1 MASDN
6 SLNFLSQTTP
16 QISDFFK
23 PTSTADLLTI
33 AAVVLC
39 STSYLLKGIAWNKPD
54 PHAYQLFQRPQ
65 LADGASILS
74 KKETRNITLK
84 LEEHKKDLVIFW
96 GSQSGTAEGL
106 ANRLGRDIHLRF
118 GLDVLVA
125 DLSDYN
131 ADTIALIPETK
142 LALFIISTYGE
153 GDPSDNTAGF
163 WDWIHRTAEKSPSL
177 RYAAFGL
184 GNSNYKHYNRVVDVT
199 VAALDSFG
207 ARSIMPVGKAD
218 DVEGGTEE
226 DFMAWKGHLFE
237 VFGTLG
243 YQEVSWKYMPTF
255 EVVEDDSLAPI
266 DLHDGE
272 PTHLDSSRSCSAVR
286 ALKVLNSKELF
297 KSGDR
302 NCLHMDLALTEHP
315 DLHYKTGDHLAVWPI
330 NPEEEVQLLLKVLGR
345 SDMPITVKSLDSTVR
360 IKIPTPTSTA
370 TLFRHYL
377 EVCAPV
383 SRETVLGLAYFA
395 PTEEAKVYLNEIGR
409 DKDIYNTFL
418 SQQYLTIGRM
428 MALACPNTPWAVPLS
443 YIIETLPHLQPRYYS
458 ISSSSVISPRQPSI
472 TVLVANTALASGQTV
487 PGLTSNYLLALSNP
501 QSQPH
506 KFSGPSAKL
515 EDGRLFAH
523 IRKSKFKLPVQSS
536 CPLVMI
542 AAGTGL
548 APFMAFLAERKK
560 LMDIGWPVGQMM
572 VFFGCRDVSDFIYR
586 EEIEEL
592 QQTFGEKL
600 VIVTAFSRAGD
611 KRYVQD
617 GITEKSDDILGLVEN
632 GANVYI
638 CGRANMSKDVGRSLG
653 DKMKER
659 NGWSDE
665 ELGEWSRKLK
675 GMRKWQE
682 DVWG

>member
-6 SLNFLSQTTP
+6 SPNFLSQATP
-16 QISDFFK
+16 QISDFLK

-33 AAVVLC
+33 AAVVIC
-39 STSYLLKGIAWNKPD
+39 STSYFLKGIAWNRPD

-65 LADGASILS
+65 LADGASILT
-74 KKETRNITLK
+74 KKETRNIAAK

-125 DLSDYN
+125 DLSDYD
-131 ADTIALIPETK
+131 AETIALIPEAK
-142 LALFIISTYGE
+142 LALFMISTYGE

-163 WDWIHRTAEKSPSL
+163 WDWIHKTAQRSPRL

-184 GNSNYKHYNRVVDVT
+184 GNSNYKHYNRVVDIT

-207 ARSIMPVGKAD
+207 ARSIMPVGRAD
-218 DVEGGTEE
+218 DSEGGTEE
-226 DFMAWKGHLFE
+226 DFMAWKGRLFE

-243 YQEVSWKYMPTF
+243 YQEVPWKYMPTF
-255 EVVEDDSLAPI
+255 KVVEDGSLTPI

-272 PTHLDSSRSCSAVR
+272 PTHSDTSRSCSAIR

-302 NCLHMDLALTEHP
+302 NCLHMDLDLLEHP
-315 DLHYKTGDHLAVWPI
+315 DLHYKTGDHLAVWSM
-330 NPEEEVQLLLKVLGR
+330 NPEEEVQLLLKVLGC
-345 SDMPITVKSLDSTVR
+345 SDMPITVKSLDSTVK
-360 IKIPTPTSTA
+360 IKVPTPTSTG
-370 TLFRHYL
+370 TLLRSYL

-383 SRETVLGLAYFA
+383 SREAVLGLAYFA

-409 DKDIYNTFL
+409 DKDAFNTFS

-428 MALACPNTPWAVPLS
+428 MALACPDTTWDVPLS

-458 ISSSSVISPRQPSI
+458 ISSSSIISPRQPSI
-472 TVLVANTALASGQTV
+472 TVLVANTELASGQTV

-501 QSQPH
+501 QDQGC
-506 KFSGPSAKL
+506 KFIGPSEKL
-515 EDGRLFAH
+515 KGGELFAH

-548 APFMAFLAERKK
+548 APFVAFLAERKK
-560 LMDIGWPVGQMM
+560 LMDIGRPVGQMM
-572 VFFGCRDVSDFIYR
+572 LFFGCRDVLDFIYR
-586 EEIEEL
+586 DEIEQL
-592 QQTFGEKL
+592 QREFGEKL
-600 VIVTAFSRAGD
+600 VVVTAFSRAGE
-611 KRYVQD
+611 KKYVQD
-617 GITEKSDDILGLVEN
+617 RIAEKSDDVLGLVEN

-653 DKMKER
+653 EKMKAR
-659 NGWSDE
+659 KGWSGE